1 MVKFKIEE
9 IQYTIPERLTVGQW
23 KNIVRWDFEH
33 KAHWP
38 RILHEAT
45 GAPLEYLQN
54 TEDDSLELGIVFIAS
69 IMNARK
75 EAKIKDFN
83 EITFGEWIDLDVYLN
98 WGVDKH
104 IEGILEILS
113 PETTMAD
120 EAQWVIEKYTTWRT
134 FTYKQYTKLFGLDE
148 PQGDVEADGPKRD
161 IAKSW
166 YNVIISLANE
176 DILNIDA
183 VTEQPLKKAFN
194 FMAWRKE
201 KQLEEQHRQL
211 QQKRKYDLQTNRR

>member
-134 FTYKQYTKLFGLDE
+134 FTYKQYTKLFEMEGVTLTFQHDALVYMVEQAMQYKLGARGLRSIM
-148 PQGDVEADGPKRD
+148 EAVMTDAMYEIPSQTEMKSFEVD
-161 IAKSW
+161 LNYAKSKFERT
-166 YNVIISLANE
+166 VFHQMKVVA
-176 DILNIDA
+176 
-183 VTEQPLKKAFN
+183 
-194 FMAWRKE
+194 
-201 KQLEEQHRQL
+201 
-211 QQKRKYDLQTNRR
+211 